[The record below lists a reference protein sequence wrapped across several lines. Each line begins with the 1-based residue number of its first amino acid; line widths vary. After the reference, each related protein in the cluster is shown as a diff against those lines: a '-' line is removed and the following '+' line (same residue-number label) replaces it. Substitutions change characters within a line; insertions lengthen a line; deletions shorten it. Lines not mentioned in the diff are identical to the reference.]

1 VPCSLAQA
9 HSKFP
14 QLNLTPTRIS
24 TNVTLSK
31 ALLSP
36 SRAQSPNV
44 SLKLEYYQG
53 TRIFR
58 PGMAGH
64 GVQAVEDFGRLLE
77 EMLEAASSIK
87 RTNTIEPPLN
97 KTDLAELFEQ
107 VSLVFSPTSSLES
120 RKHIIET
127 AARDAFNNLLV
138 SRTSVR
144 A

>member
-1 VPCSLAQA
+1 
-9 HSKFP
+9 
-14 QLNLTPTRIS
+14 
-24 TNVTLSK
+24 
-31 ALLSP
+31 
-36 SRAQSPNV
+36 
-44 SLKLEYYQG
+44 
-53 TRIFR
+53 
-58 PGMAGH
+58 MAGH

-77 EMLEAASSIK
+77 EMLEAASAIK

-107 VSLVFSPTSSLES
+107 VPLVFSPTSSLES